1 MKGWI
6 KQQFQTSSF
15 LFKADKNNPESI
27 ILSRHV
33 MSHIWHVIQ
42 NKSTTTQKK
51 KKAARICQDVK
62 YTFELCLQLPS
73 ANRTDRTDP
82 FCGLF
87 QWQTWPR
94 YHWRISSGAAS
105 AWTPTRIPSQSRVD
119 TTSAWIASKATGTR
133 RTSRSVRCAKRRS
146 KSDRSWGSTELFP
159 TWLNSSKGL
168 CYFHT
173 LCVPI
178 PVSLLPLYKCNK
190 SEGSNVRC

>member
-1 MKGWI
+1 MWCHIFDTWLKTNQPQHKNRKRLPGSVRMLNI
-6 KQQFQTSSF
+6 HLNSTSSYHLQTGQTVLT
-15 LFKADKNNPESI
+15 LFVGHSI
-27 ILSRHV
+27 RVPIR
-33 MSHIWHVIQ
+33 Q
-42 NKSTTTQKK
+42 
-51 KKAARICQDVK
+51 
-62 YTFELCLQLPS
+62 
-73 ANRTDRTDP
+73 
-82 FCGLF
+82 CGIF

-105 AWTPTRIPSQSRVD
+105 AWTPTPIPSPSRVD

-133 RTSRSVRCAKRRS
+133 RTGRSVRCAKRRS

-168 CYFHT
+168 FYFQT

-178 PVSLLPLYKCNK
+178 PVSLLPLYKYTK